1 MTAAQVDFYLLSAS
15 DQRTRLLTAC
25 RLAEKGF
32 DQGLQVAVR
41 TSGPAETAELDDL
54 LWSFSDR
61 SFVPHA
67 VWPADAE
74 VAVETPVLISSGE
87 LPESHRDVL
96 VNLGAEVPAGF
107 ERYARLCEIV
117 TGDEAAKAAGR
128 VRWRRY
134 RDAGLAPQSHTL

>member
-15 DQRTRLLTAC
+15 DRRTRLLTAC
-25 RLAEKGF
+25 RLAEKGY
-32 DQGLQVAVR
+32 DQGLRVTVR
-41 TSGPAETAELDDL
+41 TSAPAETAELDEM
-54 LWSFSDR
+54 LWTFSDR

-67 VWPADAE
+67 VWPADPE
-74 VAVETPVLISSGE
+74 VAADTPVLVSSGE

-96 VNLGAEVPAGF
+96 VNLCGEVPPGF
-107 ERYARLCEIV
+107 ERYGRLCEIV

-134 RDAGLAPQSHTL
+134 RDAGLAPQSHPL